1 MFTGEGGLWYNFNTP
16 RTSKEKKHG
25 VHQRRF
31 PADHEGGEG
40 SLPRLCGADADHR
53 LPLPPAA
60 GGDRGGQALGEHR
73 AGVAG
78 RRPLQVAPDALERR
92 RREVRDG
99 QCLVGGEVQRLRR
112 HDGASPQEPSL
123 RLVPPRARALFRR
136 DGASVVR
143 DGGEDLDGDFDEFV
157 IEALKDGFSKLD
169 IMAFGL
175 CVEELSISTLKN
187 RFKMLHIDNYNE
199 AVEIE
204 VKHSG
209 ILEVPEGKNVDDL
222 PIKHFVDL
230 ANKKGLSK
238 ITKALN
244 NLQVWNKNKDPKLSK
259 WAGDMIDKVTKRV
272 ENQKE
277 SLVKEKFS
285 RSEINSIISQMEELG
300 FNYDGTDI
308 KGWLLFTSWDDNS
321 TQAFPDW
328 FDVQDYIING
338 NTSFEF

>member
-1 MFTGEGGLWYNFNTP
+1 MRLHIKEDYIDGEYYDQDSLSHRYRNLMKSGELDNLCSLFYQ
-16 RTSKEKKHG
+16 
-25 VHQRRF
+25 VH
-31 PADHEGGEG
+31 
-40 SLPRLCGADADHR
+40 
-53 LPLPPAA
+53 
-60 GGDRGGQALGEHR
+60 
-73 AGVAG
+73 
-78 RRPLQVAPDALERR
+78 
-92 RREVRDG
+92 
-99 QCLVGGEVQRLRR
+99 
-112 HDGASPQEPSL
+112 
-123 RLVPPRARALFRR
+123 
-136 DGASVVR
+136 
-143 DGGEDLDGDFDEFV
+143 GDFDEFV